1 MKQTPIRILFQSI
14 CLLVLAGA
22 SSLKAGSG
30 NDTWTGA
37 AGDNNWSTGGN
48 WTGANTP
55 PVAGDTLAFGLQGAG
70 SLTLNNNLTIATSFQ
85 GLTFNAT
92 APAFVLNGNQITDA
106 GAIFDNSLSLETINL
121 PIAIGAS
128 QTFAVTSGGS
138 LTINNVISGAG
149 SLVEAGAGLL

>member
-48 WTGANTP
+48 WIGANTP
-55 PVAGDTLAFGLQGAG
+55 PVAGDTLVFGQQGAG
-70 SLTLNNNLTIATSFQ
+70 SLTLNNNTTIATYLPGVDIQ
-85 GLTFNAT
+85 RDRPGLR
-92 APAFVLNGNQITDA
+92 
-106 GAIFDNSLSLETINL
+106 
-121 PIAIGAS
+121 S
-128 QTFAVTSGGS
+128 QRQSNYGCRCD
-138 LTINNVISGAG
+138 L
-149 SLVEAGAGLL
+149 